1 MNVIAVASAKGGV
14 GKTTVSANLGV
25 ALARLGQPVLAV
37 DLDPQNALRFHYF
50 HDQALSHEDGM
61 AKAAVQGRAPGSP
74 SAATPSGVVLLPY
87 GHCSENEREQFETL
101 LQSEPDWLRQR
112 LSEMGLPAHTLVV
125 LDTPPGPSV
134 YLKQALR
141 AADFVVVVVLA
152 DAGSYITLPQMHE
165 LVQQYCKAEQ
175 GFVGSGVL
183 INQVDRSR
191 ALASDV
197 TQLLSATQAG
207 QVLGR
212 IHADPA
218 VAEALACGTT
228 VFEYMEHS
236 EAVRDFQSTAREVLA
251 RLRTTGGRA

>member
-25 ALARLGQPVLAV
+25 ALARLGRPVLAV

-50 HDQALSHEDGM
+50 HDQALSREDGM
-61 AKAAVQGRAPGSP
+61 AKATVDNRAPGSP
-74 SAATPSGVVLLPY
+74 AGVTPSGVVMLPY
-87 GHCSENEREQFETL
+87 GHCSESEREQFESI
-101 LQSEPDWLRQR
+101 LQQEPDWLRQR
-112 LSEMGLPAHTLVV
+112 LSEMGLPANTLVV

-141 AADFVVVVVLA
+141 AANFVVVVVLA

-165 LVQQYCKAEQ
+165 LVEQYCDPAQ
-175 GFVGSGVL
+175 GFVGSAVL

-197 TQLLSATQAG
+197 TQLLNVTQAG

-236 EAVRDFQSTAREVLA
+236 EAVRDFQASAREVLA
-251 RLRTTGGRA
+251 RLHVAGAHS